1 MNVCIDLESSEE
13 KTFVLDLEL
22 RKWCIE
28 MAAKPVPGQSNKE
41 AFGYIP
47 NAWQEETDS
56 IIDRAQKFY
65 EWITS
70 EHPQLVFEFLGKT
83 H

>member
-1 MNVCIDLESSEE
+1 MNVCIDLEGSKE
-13 KTFVLDLEL
+13 KAFVLDLEL

-28 MAAKPVPGQSNKE
+28 MAAKPVPGQSNEE

-56 IIDRAQKFY
+56 IIDRAHKFY

-70 EHPQLVFEFLGKT
+70 EHPQSVFEFLGKT

>member
-1 MNVCIDLESSEE
+1 MNVCIDLEGSKE
-13 KTFVLDLEL
+13 KAFVLDLEL

-41 AFGYIP
+41 AFGTYP
-47 NAWQEETDS
+47 NACGEDAES

-70 EHPQLVFEFLGKT
+70 EHPQSVFEFLGKT

>member
-1 MNVCIDLESSEE
+1 MNVCIDLEGSKE
-13 KTFVLDLEL
+13 KAFVLDLEL

-28 MAAKPVPGQSNKE
+28 MAAKSASGQSNK
-41 AFGYIP
+41 AFGYVP
-47 NAWQEETDS
+47 NACGEDAES
-56 IIDRAQKFY
+56 IVDRAQKFY

-70 EHPQLVFEFLGKT
+70 EHPQSVFEFLSKT